1 MIEYS
6 KLQAGCMLILLYVA
20 YIYCRERYAYKVK
33 KKERIFELLLSMPF
47 FKSPVN

>member
-20 YIYCRERYAYKVK
+20 YIYYRERYAYKVK
-33 KKERIFELLLSMPF
+33 RRRPAM
-47 FKSPVN
+47 KSQA

>member
-20 YIYCRERYAYKVK
+20 YIYYRERYAYKVK
-33 KKERIFELLLSMPF
+33 RRSGYLNYCSAWEW
-47 FKSPVN
+47 